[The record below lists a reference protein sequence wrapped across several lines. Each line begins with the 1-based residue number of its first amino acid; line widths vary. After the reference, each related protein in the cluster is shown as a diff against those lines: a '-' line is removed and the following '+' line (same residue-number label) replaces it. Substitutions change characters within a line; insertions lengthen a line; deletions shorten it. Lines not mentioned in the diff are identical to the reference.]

1 MDQEQQAEQSNSKR
15 ENFGLLRI
23 DTLLMA
29 FLFIGWSL
37 IFIAATIGLSRSDEL
52 WLPINP
58 VVNAS
63 AANYSVDTNNSK
75 IVQVKP
81 EIIEAVKQDELVKT
95 PTPTRLTQA
104 TITPTATLTETTVD
118 LLTVSID
125 GPYRGVEGSSL
136 TFVASNFNSA
146 LNFIPGTVSYRWD
159 LDQDGL
165 YDDAEGE
172 TVEYT
177 YFDEGNYAIS
187 VKAEDWLDREA
198 TAISFAYIEN
208 ADPIVDVGEDLYVS
222 EGKSLGFSAV
232 ADDPGNDILSFEWD
246 FGDGMPFAA
255 DTLTPQHTYAD
266 DGEYVVT
273 LYVRDNDGGQGQDSL
288 TVFVGN
294 LPPEVDAGPDQT
306 VDEGSELTLAGT
318 AEDPAGD
325 FDTLSYAWDFDY
337 KGVFQPD
344 VEGEQVTT
352 VYPDGPAQ
360 VVVALQASDED
371 GGEDVDTLNVA
382 VRNVPPTITQL
393 THDSPVNEGS
403 PLNLTVLA
411 ADPGKDT
418 LTYSVDW
425 NGDGSFNGES
435 DTGEMF
441 HIYTN
446 QGTFS
451 VTVRVRDDDGGEDL
465 ASTTVSVLNVPPVA
479 VADCSADSV
488 FEGTSISCT
497 GQDSFD
503 PGSADS
509 LTYRWDFGDG
519 TVVDAIDAAHTYADN
534 GVYSTTLTV
543 SDNSGDSGV
552 DAVALTVLN
561 ANPKIDML
569 ELEFGSIPEW
579 RPGSDDNVTLD
590 QLIRAFEASDPGPED
605 NQNLIYQWE
614 VVYNGAPR
622 AVPPGK
628 IPAFTLENIDG
639 PSEIRVT
646 ARVRDND
653 YPAPTANGGQIGE
666 VVRTLVVNVENVPP
680 RNLRFSNP
688 QAPNQNNPPRFADGK
703 GYVALPGEV
712 IWLWAKA
719 DDVSSDENDLTYDW
733 DLNND
738 GIFEIRNAQTTQF
751 SQSNTGVYN
760 IRVRVSDGDDE
771 ATRSTQVYVI
781 QPADATNHPA
791 TSLENTPVTFNAGNS
806 GNPGQ
811 DLLTYIW
818 NFGDGSPTKTGR
830 TVTYSYADNRSDSY
844 LVKLCLFLASQ
855 ATKTCNSDG
864 ENSSLSSNTSPITI
878 TNANPQATI
887 TGPSGGSEGQPLTF
901 TGVATDTNA
910 DTLTYSWNFGDG
922 SPTITQ
928 TTVSYTY
935 PDEGNYNLALT
946 VRDEDGGSATVTK
959 TVTITNVPPL
969 VLATDGLQ
977 ATEGQ
982 VITVTGIA
990 TDVVGD
996 VLTYTWDLDNN
1007 GSFET
1012 PPTRA
1017 TTASTNGALKTVNL
1031 SALASWPTGGQKT
1044 IAVQVIDGDGGVT
1057 TDTTTIDVNFTPVA
1071 DAGGPYSG
1079 NEGEPIT
1086 FTAVATDT
1094 DRDTL
1099 TYRWDMGDGS
1109 SPKSDPVVTHIYPDN
1124 GTYIATL
1131 TVRDGQ
1137 GGIISDT
1144 AQVTISN
1151 VPPVIAS
1158 LSGNTSGNEGQ
1169 SLSFTVTATDAAS
1182 DTLTYRWDFDNNG
1195 TVEQSG
1201 PNSTVTH
1208 AYPNEGNYTLLLT
1221 VADDDGAS
1229 ITRTLAVSISNA
1241 APIAAM
1247 NGPFS
1252 GDEGTT
1258 SISFD
1263 AGASRDPGVNDTLS
1277 YVWNFGD
1284 GSPPVSSETANHVYA
1299 ADGTYTVVLTV
1310 TDNYSPPASDTEQA
1324 TVTIRNVA
1332 PTARIT
1338 GGPFS
1343 VPETDPTVNFNGSTS
1358 SDPGADDQTLTY
1370 LWNFG
1375 HGSPGTAVNPSHT
1388 YPTDDGTYTARLT
1401 VTDSDATTGTTTVQ
1415 VTVNNL
1421 PPTAAI
1427 TASPQSTNENNRT
1440 ISFNAGTSND
1450 PSPTGSIVQ
1459 YRWAFGNSVTATTT
1473 TSTTSHTYADSGTY
1487 TASVVVVDDDGA
1499 TSAPATVQVTI
1510 NNLPPTAAIT
1520 ANPQSTNE
1528 NDPTVS
1534 FNASGST
1541 DPNDAIVEYRWNFGD
1556 GNTATT
1562 TGAQTNH
1569 TFNDSGTYNV
1579 SVVAVDDDGATSNP
1593 ATVQVTINN
1602 VAPQNASLTA
1612 SSQTAGEGASITFNA
1627 TVEAPSID
1635 TLSYQWN
1642 FGDGITQTTTTS
1654 PVTHPYGDNG
1664 VYQATVTVT
1673 DDDNGTVSST
1683 PVQIT
1688 ITNLPPTAS
1697 FSANPQNTDENNL
1710 TIDFDAGG
1718 SSDPGNDTLTY
1729 SWNFGDGSSPVSGP
1743 QVSHTYADSG
1753 SYTVTLTV
1761 TDDDG
1766 ASNSTSLTV
1775 DIQNLPPSGVSISG
1789 PETISIGDTETYSGS
1804 GSDIATDPLDYE
1816 WFVEGD
1822 SQGTGTSFDFSPTV
1836 SGTYTIELQVTDDE
1850 DSSASDSITVTVNS
1864 LIPLGWIGLPFIWL
1878 RLKWRRQRRKL
1889 NH

>member
-81 EIIEAVKQDELVKT
+81 EIIEAVKQDERFKT

-118 LLTVSID
+118 LLTVSIG

-393 THDSPVNEGS
+393 THDGPVNEGS
-403 PLNLTVLA
+403 PLNLTVA
-411 ADPGKDT
+411 ATDPGEDT

-435 DTGEMF
+435 NTDDMF
-441 HIYTN
+441 HIYLN

-543 SDNSGDSGV
+543 SDNSGDSSI

-569 ELEFGSIPEW
+569 ELEFDSIPEW

-614 VVYNGAPR
+614 VVYNGSSR
-622 AVPPGK
+622 LVSGK
-628 IPAFTLENIDG
+628 VSAFTLENIDG
-639 PSEIRVT
+639 PSEIRLT

-666 VVRTLVVNVENVPP
+666 AVRTLVVNVENVPP
-680 RNLRFSNP
+680 QELRFTGL
-688 QAPNQNNPPRFADGK
+688 RYVRLDGETR
-703 GYVALPGEV
+703 GYIGLANEIIQLSAL
-712 IWLWAKA
+712 AN
-719 DDVSSDENDLTYDW
+719 DVTGDENNLTYDW

-781 QPADATNHPA
+781 QSADATNHPA
-791 TSLENTPVTFNAGNS
+791 TSLENTPITFNAGNS

-855 ATKTCNSDG
+855 ATKTCNSDDD
-864 ENSSLSSNTSPITI
+864 NSLSSNTSPITI

-887 TGPSGGSEGQPLTF
+887 TGPSGGPEGQPLTF

-946 VRDEDGGSATVTK
+946 VRDEDGGSATVIR

-969 VLATDGLQ
+969 VLATDGLK

-996 VLTYTWDLDNN
+996 VLTYTWDLDDN

-1017 TTASTNGALKTVNL
+1017 TTASTNGALKTVDL
-1031 SALASWPTGGQKT
+1031 RSPASWPTGGQKT
-1044 IAVQVIDGDGGVT
+1044 IAVRVIDGDGGVT
-1057 TDTTTIDVNFTPVA
+1057 TDTTTVDVNFTPVA

-1094 DRDTL
+1094 DSGDTL
-1099 TYRWDMGDGS
+1099 TYSWDMGDGS
-1109 SPKSDPVVTHIYPDN
+1109 NPKSNRVVTHIYPDN

-1131 TVRDGQ
+1131 TVKDGQ

-1151 VPPVIAS
+1151 VPPVIVS
-1158 LSGNTSGNEGQ
+1158 LSGNTSGSEGQ

-1195 TVEQSG
+1195 TVDQSG

-1229 ITRTLAVSISNA
+1229 ITRTLALSISNA

-1258 SISFD
+1258 SIAFD
-1263 AGASRDPGVNDTLS
+1263 AGSSRDPGVNDALS

-1284 GSPPVSSETANHVYA
+1284 GSPPVSSRTANHTYA

-1310 TDNYSPPASDTEQA
+1310 TDDYNPPASDTEQA

-1343 VPETDPTVNFNGSTS
+1343 VAETAPTVNFNGSTS
-1358 SDPGADDQTLTY
+1358 SDPGADDLTLTY

-1375 HGSPGTAVNPSHT
+1375 HGSPSTAVNPSHT
-1388 YPTDDGTYTARLT
+1388 YPNDDGTYIARLT
-1401 VTDSDATTGTTTVQ
+1401 VTDSDAITGTTTVQ

-1427 TASPQSTNENNRT
+1427 TASPQST
-1440 ISFNAGTSND
+1440 D
-1450 PSPTGSIVQ
+1450 
-1459 YRWAFGNSVTATTT
+1459 
-1473 TSTTSHTYADSGTY
+1473 
-1487 TASVVVVDDDGA
+1487 
-1499 TSAPATVQVTI
+1499 
-1510 NNLPPTAAIT
+1510 
-1520 ANPQSTNE
+1520 E

-1541 DPNDAIVEYRWNFGD
+1541 DPNDPIVEYRWNFGD

-1562 TGAQTNH
+1562 TGAQTDH
-1569 TFNDSGTYNV
+1569 TFNDNGIYTV
-1579 SVVAVDDDGATSNP
+1579 SVVVVDDDGATSAP
-1593 ATVQVTINN
+1593 ATIQVTVTN
-1602 VAPQNASLTA
+1602 AGPQNASLTA

-1627 TVEAPSID
+1627 TVNAPSID

-1710 TIDFDAGG
+1710 TINFDAGA
-1718 SSDPGNDTLTY
+1718 SADPGNDALTY
-1729 SWNFGDGSSPVSGP
+1729 SWDFGDGTQESGP
-1743 QVSHTYADSG
+1743 AEQVQHTYQDSG
-1753 SYTVTLTV
+1753 SYEVRLIVTDEDNSDSTAFVLTVNIDNVAPTITVLEASVTDITLGSSVDLTADATDPVDSLSYSWTSDQDGTFSSTSGQNVQYTPAISGTVHNITLTV
-1761 TDDDG
+1761 EDG
-1766 ASNSTSLTV
+1766 
-1775 DIQNLPPSGVSISG
+1775 DGGQISQ
-1789 PETISIGDTETYSGS
+1789 TIPI
-1804 GSDIATDPLDYE
+1804 
-1816 WFVEGD
+1816 
-1822 SQGTGTSFDFSPTV
+1822 
-1836 SGTYTIELQVTDDE
+1836 
-1850 DSSASDSITVTVNS
+1850 TVNS
-1864 LIPLGWIGLPFIWL
+1864 LVPLGWIGLPFIWHWL
-1878 RLKWRRQRRKL
+1878 RRRRQSGKL